1 MGHSETILGRAL
13 DRDRDRDR
21 VAIAT
26 RFGNTFGEGTEAGS
40 RRVTWTR

>member
-1 MGHSETILGRAL
+1 VGHSETILGRAL
-13 DRDRDRDR
+13 DRDRDR